1 MALDYYN
8 VIPHEIALL
17 GGNFTYGRDSKSGL
31 VRHHTAG
38 VLNAQQLNKVWSPN
52 GGRQAST
59 NYLANTLGKIS
70 QHVWDDNTAWANA
83 HTWAN
88 RNLLSIEHSNNDG
101 PPDWPI
107 SDETIIGGARWG
119 AALANFYKWGKPAF
133 NVNVFDHRRFTST
146 SCPHHLH
153 AYDGRYN
160 DEWFEEATWFY
171 DQLQHK
177 LVDAQGNPIKM
188 NFPAPTPTPKKERIF
203 MYLTEAEE
211 REILTSVRELK
222 NAFLA
227 PVPSLVPGSTFEAPR
242 TTMIDLLDRKVEEL
256 HQEYHGKPSAA
267 QVECDAHAKAD
278 ADHKLEDE
286 EHHDAQ

>member
-1 MALDYYN
+1 MALDYYQ

-59 NYLANTLGKIS
+59 NYLANALGKIS

-83 HTWAN
+83 NTWAN
-88 RNLLSIEHSNNDG
+88 RNLLSLEHSNNDG

-133 NVNVFDHRRFTST
+133 NVNIFDHRKFTTT

-188 NFPAPTPTPKKERIF
+188 NFPAPTPAPKKERIF

-211 REILTSVRELK
+211 REILTTVRELK

-267 QVECDAHAKAD
+267 QVECDAHAKVD
-278 ADHKLEDE
+278 AEHKLEDE
-286 EHHDAQ
+286 EHHDA